1 MLADSMTAVR
11 LIIGNLGAFRF
22 DGQLAA
28 TLYESSRAR
37 KSPAEGTVDKIMSPG
52 SIIDYLRF
60 FIFAMKP
67 AQSQLF

>member
-1 MLADSMTAVR
+1 MLADSMTAAR

-28 TLYESSRAR
+28 TLHESSRAR
-37 KSPAEGTVDKIMSPG
+37 KSPALDS
-52 SIIDYLRF
+52 LRF

-67 AQSQLF
+67 AQPSAF